1 MMDYPNLA
9 ALQASVNATKAK
21 VADLEGQLVQAR
33 DENAAREREM
43 ITAMLKQAKLPDR
56 LESRSFRAE
65 VNQIAEHWSRYGPS
79 KSGLT
84 FGTLICLCRSLP
96 RTDWDLLQR
105 HPETF
110 REQAPSVNERLGTWK
125 WEVWEWFRKFV
136 NPELQK
142 SCVAAMTFE
151 NFKDDLPGLNNQL
164 QCIQRQTN
172 AAETIQLP
180 SATFQNPSGTPV
192 DKVAQN
198 ERNESWSRKSP
209 GTTSCN
215 PRECN
220 LADLVPVSR
229 AALLSQPPGY
239 LSSVASYANSESSN
253 IENSESSHHPQ
264 KRRRTDGLSGNAHF
278 NKPPS
283 IQLPVP
289 ASRASQETLTQPLQP
304 HTSAD
309 PQPLNVNGL
318 TGNWHER
325 ISGASMDA
333 HNPPPHDSTLFMKI
347 GSVINPSDPQNRTDH
362 RLMNGWAETF
372 GSDNFPYYN
381 HEDNRQSDNPACLS
395 TDLSDF
401 HQKGFS
407 HWNDESTTGAVQSL
421 AASGFWGLP
430 GLNNIYSILANQKL
444 RSFLDQALGPG
455 PYIIRH
461 CSWWSGAASDGQPI
475 YLKRNTE
482 RSDLC
487 LGLHILLQGT
497 CIRYFTGSHKESW
510 PAEGLP
516 TFINY
521 DQDRLQIYKQE
532 TISNGL

>member
-1 MMDYPNLA
+1 M
-9 ALQASVNATKAK
+9 
-21 VADLEGQLVQAR
+21 ADLEGQLAQAR
-33 DENAAREREM
+33 DENAAREREI

-136 NPELQK
+136 NPEFQK
-142 SCVAAMTFE
+142 SCIVGMVFE
-151 NFKDDLPGLNNQL
+151 NFKDDFPEFENQL
-164 QCIQRQTN
+164 QRIQMQTS
-172 AAETIQLP
+172 AAEAIQLP

-192 DKVAQN
+192 DKATQV
-198 ERNESWSRKSP
+198 ESTESWSRKSP

-220 LADLVPVSR
+220 LADSVVSR

-239 LSSVASYANSESSN
+239 LSSVASYANNESS
-253 IENSESSHHPQ
+253 
-264 KRRRTDGLSGNAHF
+264 T
-278 NKPPS
+278 
-283 IQLPVP
+283 
-289 ASRASQETLTQPLQP
+289 
-304 HTSAD
+304 
-309 PQPLNVNGL
+309 
-318 TGNWHER
+318 
-325 ISGASMDA
+325 
-333 HNPPPHDSTLFMKI
+333 
-347 GSVINPSDPQNRTDH
+347 
-362 RLMNGWAETF
+362 
-372 GSDNFPYYN
+372 
-381 HEDNRQSDNPACLS
+381 CLS

-421 AASGFWGLP
+421 AASGFWSLT

-461 CSWWSGAASDGQPI
+461 CSWWSRAASDGRPI
-475 YLKRNTE
+475 YLKQNTE
-482 RSDLC
+482 RNDKCLC
-487 LGLHILLQGT
+487 LHILLQGT

-521 DQDRLQIYKQE
+521 DQDRLQVHKQE
-532 TISNGL
+532 TILNGLTLFDPRINHQFENGSAMTIIFGKEETLEGWAPLLVENPHLGHVLEKMKQDLNIGWNIRQI